1 MSKPYWE
8 TYYSIN
14 TFKNLPRHKYDLN
27 LSFSGGLV
35 LHEYHTLWFYRI
47 IQYFKID
54 FTQFLKMV
62 QESFL

>member
-14 TFKNLPRHKYDLN
+14 TFKNLPRHKYDLD

-35 LHEYHTLWFYRI
+35 CPAPIPHPLVL
-47 IQYFKID
+47 
-54 FTQFLKMV
+54 
-62 QESFL
+62 